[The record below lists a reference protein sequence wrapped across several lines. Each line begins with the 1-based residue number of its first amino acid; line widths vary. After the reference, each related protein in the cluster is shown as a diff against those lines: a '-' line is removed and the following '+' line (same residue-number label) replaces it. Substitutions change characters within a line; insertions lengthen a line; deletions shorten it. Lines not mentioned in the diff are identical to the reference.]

1 MQMDDQTTF
10 AQVGIVTAIDTD
22 NYRVKVWFPLLEKES
37 DFIRV
42 TSQYVGAGWGIV
54 ALPHV
59 GQEVLVVFANGELNE
74 GHVIGC
80 SYGEGADAPPPSE
93 EVAMVHESGSQFRF
107 HANGDI
113 TLQATGVLTL
123 KGTKVMIN

>member
-10 AQVGIVTAIDTD
+10 AQVGIVTAIDTE

-80 SYGEGADAPPPSE
+80 SYSEGADAPPTSE

-113 TLQATGVLTL
+113 TLQAAGNLVL
-123 KGTKVMIN
+123 KGAKVMIN

>member
-1 MQMDDQTTF
+1 M
-10 AQVGIVTAIDTD
+10 
-22 NYRVKVWFPLLEKES
+22 FPLLEKES

-54 ALPHV
+54 VLPHV

-80 SYGEGADAPPPSE
+80 SYSEGADAPPPSKK
-93 EVAMVHESGSQFRF
+93 SQWYTRAAHSSVFMPTAILLYR
-107 HANGDI
+107 
-113 TLQATGVLTL
+113 LQVF
-123 KGTKVMIN
+123 

>member
-10 AQVGIVTAIDTD
+10 AQVGIVTAIDTE

-80 SYGEGADAPPPSE
+80 SYSEGADAPPPSE

-113 TLQATGVLTL
+113 SLQAVGTLTL
-123 KGTKVMIN
+123 KGAKVMIN